1 VRVPWKRATNQRQTP
16 IVASRA
22 ERTVPRSGGAVDGG
36 LDVSPRGSVG
46 NAGLRLRSRPNQ
58 GRKHMQIEQLFTLAF
73 AAMVVVLVLGFA
85 AMHS

>member
-1 VRVPWKRATNQRQTP
+1 MA
-16 IVASRA
+16 A
-22 ERTVPRSGGAVDGG
+22 ERRWVQRPCAAG
-36 LDVSPRGSVG
+36 LGLYG